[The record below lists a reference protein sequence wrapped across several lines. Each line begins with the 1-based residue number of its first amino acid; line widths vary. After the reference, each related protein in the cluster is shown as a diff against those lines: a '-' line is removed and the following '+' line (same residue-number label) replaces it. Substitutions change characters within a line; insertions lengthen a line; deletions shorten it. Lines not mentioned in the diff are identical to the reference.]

1 MLLSKRCYPL
11 INHRCNNYY
20 DFSLPF
26 SFQEGPYISCIRQPR
41 DLLHGSFLAARY
53 KEKYLFL
60 FASAPAEQ
68 AQLLTLTLELIRL
81 RAHMYRAEI
90 S

>member
-1 MLLSKRCYPL
+1 MIFLGLFNFL
-11 INHRCNNYY
+11 
-20 DFSLPF
+20 
-26 SFQEGPYISCIRQPR
+26 EGPYIFCIKQRR

-68 AQLLTLTLELIRL
+68 AQLLKLTLELMLIHL

>member
-1 MLLSKRCYPL
+1 MSLSKRCYPL
-11 INHRCNNYY
+11 INQRCNNYY

-41 DLLHGSFLAARY
+41 DLLHCSFLAARY

-60 FASAPAEQ
+60 FASIPAEQ

-81 RAHMYRAEI
+81 RAHVYRAEI